1 MKEKDNYIV
10 KIGDEYFAISNDGY
24 IKRLTG
30 IPDHFDVL
38 VVKEITKE
46 LFNDALS
53 KGYKLYECE
62 KDLKECLVQILNALF
77 PYCTTCKFS

>member
-10 KIGDEYFAISNDGY
+10 KIGNEYFIIASDGY
-24 IKRLTG
+24 IRRLAG
-30 IPDHFDVL
+30 IPEHLDVL

-46 LFNDALS
+46 LFDDALV
-53 KGYKLYECE
+53 KGYKLYECD